1 MDGWVGRILRVDLSR
16 GDYSVEDL
24 DPDLATDFIG
34 GRGLASK
41 LLFDEIDPK
50 IDPLSPENKLLF
62 ANGPLTGTGAVSG
75 GRSWVVTK
83 SPLTGTIACSSIGGY
98 FGPELKFAGYD
109 VIILEGKSPEPVY
122 LLVMDDEVEIKPA
135 LNLWGKTTFD
145 TEDIIRQEIGDDW
158 KARETHIACIGPA
171 GERLV
176 KFAAIIHDKH
186 TAAGRCGMGAVMG
199 AKNLK
204 AITVRGTKAV
214 SIADGESFKQAVLD
228 TLNKWKA
235 DDGLG
240 YFGHTGSAAQIVAN
254 SRRGS
259 LPVLNHQRGTFPEGA
274 EGLGWKVQ
282 KTYLVGSRRSCFG
295 CPTHCKPVY
304 KVTGL
309 EPGRS
314 YAGLEFETNA
324 LLGPNCGIDNLAVV
338 IKANDICNE
347 LGMDTMSAG
356 GTISTAMELFER
368 GYLPEA
374 DVGFKL
380 NFGNGEAMLEL
391 LRQTGL
397 RTGFGDILAEG
408 GYELA
413 QRYGHPELFMG
424 VKKLEL
430 PAYHP
435 RRLQGIGLGY
445 ATGNRGGCHNRS
457 YTPAYEAFAP
467 PERLMEPSATEGKA
481 AMVKRVQD
489 SVAIVDS
496 AGLCLFPQAA
506 MNPPFQLEDI
516 VTQLE
521 AATGAGFTLDSIM
534 LAGERIWNLE
544 RMFNLKAGFTK
555 EDDTLPPRMLEE
567 PLPDGPGKGHVCR
580 LGEMLPEYYQLRGW
594 DENGVPTPE
603 KLSELGLEDVL

>member
-1 MDGWVGRILRVDLSR
+1 MDGWVGRILRVDLTR
-16 GDYSVEDL
+16 GDYSIEDL
-24 DPDLATDFIG
+24 DPDLAIDFIG

-41 LLFDEIDPK
+41 LLFDEVDPTIDS
-50 IDPLSPENKLLF
+50 LSPENKLLF
-62 ANGPLTGTGAVSG
+62 APGPLTGTGAVSA
-75 GRSWVVTK
+75 GRLTVVTK
-83 SPLTGTIACSSIGGY
+83 SPLTGTIAMANMGGY
-98 FGPELKFAGYD
+98 FGDEMKYAGYD

-122 LLVMDDEVEIKPA
+122 LSIMDDDVEIKPA
-135 LNLWGKTTFD
+135 SNLWGKTTFE
-145 TEDIIRQEIGDDW
+145 TEDMIRDEIGDDW
-158 KARETHIACIGPA
+158 KARETHIVCIGPA

-176 KFAAIIHDKH
+176 KFAAIVHDKH
-186 TAAGRCGMGAVMG
+186 TVAGRCGVGTVMG
-199 AKNLK
+199 SKNLK
-204 AITVRGTKAV
+204 AIAVRGTKAV
-214 SIADGESFKQAVLD
+214 SIADGEGFKQAVLD
-228 TLNKWKA
+228 TLNKWKE
-235 DDGLG
+235 DEGLG
-240 YFGHTGSAAQIVAN
+240 YFGHTGSAPQIVAN

-259 LPVLNHQRGTFPEGA
+259 LPVLNHQRSTFEGA

-282 KTYLVGSRRSCFG
+282 KTYLLNRKSCLG
-295 CPTHCKPVY
+295 CPSHCRPVY
-304 KVTGL
+304 KV
-309 EPGRS
+309 PGFEGR
-314 YAGLEFETNA
+314 YVGLEFETNA
-324 LLGPNCGIDNLAVV
+324 LFGSNLGVDDFVVV

-347 LGMDTMSAG
+347 LGMDSMSAG
-356 GTISTAMELFER
+356 GTMGTAMELFER

-430 PAYHP
+430 PAYMP

-481 AMVKRVQD
+481 AMVKRIQDIVSVVD
-489 SVAIVDS
+489 SVVV
-496 AGLCLFPQAA
+496 CLFPQAA
-506 MNPPFQLEDI
+506 MNPPFQIEDI

-521 AATGAGFTLDSIM
+521 AATGAGYTLDSVV
-534 LAGERIWNLE
+534 LTGEKIWNLE
-544 RMFNLKAGFTK
+544 RIFNLKAGFTK
-555 EDDTLPPRMLEE
+555 EDDTLPKRMLEE
-567 PLPDGPGKGHVCR
+567 PLPDGPGQGQVCR

-603 KLSELGLEDVL
+603 KLSELGLEDLL